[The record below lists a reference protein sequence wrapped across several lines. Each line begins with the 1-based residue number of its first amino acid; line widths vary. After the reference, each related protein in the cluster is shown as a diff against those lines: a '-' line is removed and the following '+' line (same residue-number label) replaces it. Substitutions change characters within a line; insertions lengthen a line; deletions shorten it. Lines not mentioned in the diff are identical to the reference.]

1 MRFLALSVLCLGW
14 AVAQPAAPQALSPTP
29 SAPPKAAALPDLPAS
44 TQIAAFD
51 DGTVMTMGELRGILT
66 NLDVQQ
72 RQGAVANIQAF
83 LDEWALLHKVSQ
95 MALADKLDQDSPVK
109 EQLLYA
115 RTVVLYQA
123 EVQRQGNPTR
133 IDGDEI
139 DQYYAAHKDKYQQ
152 VKTDAIY
159 IAFSNAAASQTGSD
173 GKKILSEAEAKAKI
187 TGLLQQIRKGA
198 DFKKLA
204 KENSDDETSRA
215 KDGYF
220 ATLSPTDNIPDAI
233 RTAVFALKAGETTDV
248 IGQPNG
254 FYLFRAE
261 EITFKPLTE
270 VRDQIYG
277 TMKSEHLEKWMADLH
292 KNTKAKILAPA
303 LTGGK

>member
-1 MRFLALSVLCLGW
+1 MKFFALSVLCL
-14 AVAQPAAPQALSPTP
+14 ACALAQTAGPQAPPAAPQA
-29 SAPPKAAALPDLPAS
+29 PPKAAVLPDLPAS
-44 TQIAAFD
+44 TQIASFD

-72 RQGAVANIQAF
+72 RQGAVTNIQAF

-123 EVQRQGNPTR
+123 EVQHQGNPTK

-139 DQYYAAHKDKYQQ
+139 DQYYAAHKEKYQQ

-187 TGLLQQIRKGA
+187 TDLLAQVRKGA

-204 KENSDDETSRA
+204 KKNSDDETSRS
-215 KDGYF
+215 KDGVF
-220 ATLSPTDNIPDAI
+220 ATLTAGETGIPDSI
-233 RTAVFALKAGETTDV
+233 RTAVFALKAGETTDPV
-248 IGQPNG
+248 WQANG

-261 EITFKPLTE
+261 EVSYKPFSE
-270 VRDQIYG
+270 VRDQVYEAI
-277 TMKSEHLEKWMADLH
+277 KLERYQKWFEG
-292 KNTKAKILAPA
+292 I
-303 LTGGK
+303 

>member
-1 MRFLALSVLCLGW
+1 MKVLALSVLCLGC
-14 AVAQPAAPQALSPTP
+14 ALGCALAQTAAPQAP
-29 SAPPKAAALPDLPAS
+29 AKAAVLPDLPAN

-66 NLDVQQ
+66 NLDPQQ
-72 RQGAVANIQAF
+72 RQGAVANILAF

-95 MALADKLDQDSPVK
+95 MALTDKLDQESPVK

-115 RTVVLYQA
+115 RTLVLYQA
-123 EVQRQGNPTR
+123 EVQHQGNPTR

-139 DQYYAAHKDKYQQ
+139 DQYYSQQKDKYRQ
-152 VKTDAIY
+152 VKADAIY
-159 IAFSNAAASQTGSD
+159 IAFSNSAASQTGSD

-187 TGLLQQIRKGA
+187 TGLLEQIRKGA

-204 KENSDDETSRA
+204 KENSDDEMSRA

-220 ATLSPTDNIPDAI
+220 ATISPTDNIPDAI

-254 FYLFRAE
+254 FYIFRAE

-277 TMKSEHLEKWMADLH
+277 TLKTERLEKWMADLH
-292 KNTKAKILAPA
+292 KNTKAKILSPA

>member
-1 MRFLALSVLCLGW
+1 MKVFALSVLCLGC
-14 AVAQPAAPQALSPTP
+14 ALAQTAAPQ
-29 SAPPKAAALPDLPAS
+29 APPKAAALPDLPAD
-44 TQIAAFD
+44 TKIAAFD
-51 DGTVMTMGELRGILT
+51 DGTVMTMGELRGILS

-72 RQGAVANIQAF
+72 RQGAVANIQGF
-83 LDEWALLHKVSQ
+83 LDEWALLHKVAQ
-95 MALADKLDQDSPVK
+95 LALTDKLDQESPIK

-115 RTVVLYQA
+115 RTLVLYQA
-123 EVQRQGNPTR
+123 EVQHQGNPTR
-133 IDGDEI
+133 IDGDEV
-139 DQYYAAHKDKYQQ
+139 DQYYAGHKEKYQQ

-159 IAFSNAAASQTGSD
+159 IAFSNSAASQTGSD

-187 TGLLQQIRKGA
+187 AGLLEQIRKGA

-220 ATLSPTDNIPDAI
+220 ATLSPADNIPDAI
-233 RTAVFALKAGETTDV
+233 RTAVFALKTGETTDV

-261 EITFKPLTE
+261 EIAFKPLSE
-270 VRDQIYG
+270 VRDQIYQ
-277 TMKSEHLEKWMADLH
+277 TLKTERLEKWMAKMH
-292 KNTKAKILAPA
+292 NETKAKILDPA
-303 LTGGK
+303 LIGGK

>member
-1 MRFLALSVLCLGW
+1 MKVLALSVLCLGC
-14 AVAQPAAPQALSPTP
+14 ALAQTAALPPQ
-29 SAPPKAAALPDLPAS
+29 APPKPAVLPDLPAN
-44 TQIAAFD
+44 TQIASFD
-51 DGTVMTMGELRGILT
+51 DGSVMTMGELRGILT
-66 NLDVQQ
+66 NLDNQQ

-83 LDEWALLHKVSQ
+83 LDEWALLHRVSQ
-95 MALADKLDQDSPVK
+95 MAITDKLDQESPTK

-115 RTVVLYQA
+115 RTLVLYQA
-123 EVQRQGNPTR
+123 EVQHQGNPTR

-139 DQYYAAHKDKYQQ
+139 DKYYSQHKDKYQQ
-152 VKTDAIY
+152 VKADAIY
-159 IAFSNAAASQTGSD
+159 IAFSNSAASQTGSD

-187 TGLLQQIRKGA
+187 AGLLEQIRKGA

-204 KENSDDETSRA
+204 KENSDDEMSRA

-233 RTAVFALKAGETTDV
+233 RTAVFALKSGETTEV

-254 FYLFRAE
+254 FYIFRAE
-261 EITFKPLTE
+261 EITFKPLSE

-277 TMKSEHLEKWMADLH
+277 TLKTERLEKWMADLH
-292 KNTKAKILAPA
+292 KETKAKILTPA

>member
-1 MRFLALSVLCLGW
+1 MKVFALSALCLGC
-14 AVAQPAAPQALSPTP
+14 ALAQTTAPP
-29 SAPPKAAALPDLPAS
+29 APPKAAALPDLPADA
-44 TQIAAFD
+44 QIAAFD

-72 RQGAVANIQAF
+72 RQGAVANIEGF
-83 LDEWALLHKVSQ
+83 LDEWALLHKVAQ
-95 MALADKLDQDSPVK
+95 LALTDKLDQESPIK

-115 RTVVLYQA
+115 RTLVLYQA
-123 EVQRQGNPTR
+123 EVQHQGNPTR
-133 IDGDEI
+133 IDGGEV
-139 DQYYAAHKDKYQQ
+139 DQYYAGHKEKYQQ

-159 IAFSNAAASQTGSD
+159 IAFSNSAASQTGSD

-187 TGLLQQIRKGA
+187 SGLLEQIRKGA

-220 ATLSPTDNIPDAI
+220 ATLSPADNIPDAI
-233 RTAVFALKAGETTDV
+233 RTAVFALKTGETTDV

-261 EITFKPLTE
+261 EITFKPLSA
-270 VRDQIYG
+270 VRDQIYQ
-277 TMKSEHLEKWMADLH
+277 TLKTERLEKWMAKIH
-292 KNTKAKILAPA
+292 SETKAKILNPA
-303 LTGGK
+303 LIGK

>member
-1 MRFLALSVLCLGW
+1 MKIFALSVLCLGC
-14 AVAQPAAPQALSPTP
+14 ALAQTAAPPAA
-29 SAPPKAAALPDLPAS
+29 PKAAALPDLPAN

-51 DGTVMTMGELRGILT
+51 DGTVVTMGELRGILT

-72 RQGAVANIQAF
+72 RQGAVANIQGF
-83 LDEWALLHKVSQ
+83 LDEWALLHKVAQ
-95 MALADKLDQDSPVK
+95 MALADKLDQESPIK

-115 RTVVLYQA
+115 RTLVLYQA
-123 EVQRQGNPTR
+123 EVQHQGNPTR

-139 DQYYAAHKDKYQQ
+139 EQYYAGHKDKYQQ

-159 IAFSNAAASQTGSD
+159 IAFSNSAASQIDSD

-187 TGLLQQIRKGA
+187 TGLLEQIRKGA

-204 KENSDDETSRA
+204 KAFSDDELSRA
-215 KDGYF
+215 KDGYL
-220 ATLSPTDNIPDAI
+220 ATLSPGDSTGIPDAI
-233 RTAVFALKAGETTDV
+233 RTAVFALKAGGTTDV

-261 EITFKPLTE
+261 EITFKPLSE
-270 VRDQIYG
+270 VRDQIYQ
-277 TMKSEHLEKWMADLH
+277 TLKTERLEKWMAALH
-292 KNTKAKILAPA
+292 NDTKAKILNPA

>member
-1 MRFLALSVLCLGW
+1 MKVFALSVLCLGC
-14 AVAQPAAPQALSPTP
+14 VLAQTAAPQ
-29 SAPPKAAALPDLPAS
+29 APPKAAALPDLAAD
-44 TQIAAFD
+44 TKIAAFD
-51 DGTVMTMGELRGILT
+51 DGTVMTMGELRGILS
-66 NLDVQQ
+66 NLDAQQ
-72 RQGAVANIQAF
+72 RQGAVANIQGF
-83 LDEWALLHKVSQ
+83 LDEWALLHKVAQ
-95 MALADKLDQDSPVK
+95 LALTDKLDQESPIK

-115 RTVVLYQA
+115 RTLVLYQA
-123 EVQRQGNPTR
+123 EVQHQGNPTK
-133 IDGDEI
+133 IEGDEV
-139 DQYYAAHKDKYQQ
+139 DQYYAGHKEKYQQ

-159 IAFSNAAASQTGSD
+159 IAFSNSAASQTGSD

-187 TGLLQQIRKGA
+187 AGLLEQIRKGG

-233 RTAVFALKAGETTDV
+233 RTAVFALKTGETTDV

-261 EITFKPLTE
+261 EITFKPLSE
-270 VRDQIYG
+270 VRDQIYQ
-277 TMKSEHLEKWMADLH
+277 TLKTERLEKWMAKMH
-292 KNTKAKILAPA
+292 NETKAKILNPA
-303 LTGGK
+303 LIGGK